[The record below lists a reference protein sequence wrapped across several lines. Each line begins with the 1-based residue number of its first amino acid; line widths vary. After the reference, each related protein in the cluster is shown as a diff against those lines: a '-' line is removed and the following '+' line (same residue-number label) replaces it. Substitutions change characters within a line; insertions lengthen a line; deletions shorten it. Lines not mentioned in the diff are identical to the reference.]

1 MNLLVVIAPAIALIG
16 LHVVGFFSYGLLCVS
31 GNAPHVAGLEGR
43 RFSLGKHFMVYWH
56 WALSPFER
64 FLIKHRVSPNTITL
78 IAMAVSVGS
87 GFAIAFGHLATGGW
101 LYILSGT
108 LDIIDGRL
116 ARATQQSSAAGGFL
130 DSVSDRWAETAVF
143 IGFAWLL
150 RETNWF
156 LAVIVALAGSMMV
169 SYVRAA
175 GEVRGTLLDGGF
187 MKRPERILIVSIGTL
202 VCAGLASVP
211 STMHLAPTVLGSV
224 LAFVGAGSVATALGR
239 WRQGYKNLQ
248 AMDAIATAKEQALRP
263 DSAPQSVQPA
273 AKSRTA
279 ESRPGGSGAMSPAL
293 LRRAVPANS
302 ARVVSVAAKSGASVS
317 TLP

>member
-1 MNLLVVIAPAIALIG
+1 VNLLVVIAPAIILLG
-16 LHVVGFFSYGLLCVS
+16 LHVVGFFTYSVLCAS
-31 GNAPHVAGLEGR
+31 GHAPQVAGLEGR
-43 RFSLGKHFMVYWH
+43 RFSLGRHFMVYWH
-56 WALSPFER
+56 WALSPIER
-64 FLIKHRVSPNTITL
+64 FLIKRRVSPNTITL
-78 IAMAVSVGS
+78 LAMGVSVAS

-130 DSVSDRWAETAVF
+130 DSVSDRWAEAAVF

-150 RETNWF
+150 RDTNWF

-187 MKRPERILIVSIGTL
+187 MKRPERILVVSAGTL

-239 WRQGYKNLQ
+239 WHQGYNNLKT
-248 AMDAIATAKEQALRP
+248 MDELAKANGSVAEPSLP
-263 DSAPQSVQPA
+263 APARVQP
-273 AKSRTA
+273 SG
-279 ESRPGGSGAMSPAL
+279 ESRKPDLSPAL
-293 LRRAVPANS
+293 RRRSVPS
-302 ARVVSVAAKSGASVS
+302 SRMSVVAVAAESGASAS